1 MLGARYSYESD
12 IMSSFWRKEQDY
24 MLQWNEPQRRG
35 SHPTSPRGAA
45 TLSIAAFAGA
55 RRVAL
60 AARARLAARP
70 PADERTDAAADDAN
84 SRSPGARRRARRRT
98 PPRSRPSSPPSGASR
113 LRPLEPTPDPILGLS
128 SWAEKRE
135 DSRDWRTY
143 GRMPVHPP
151 RAGLGGRAE
160 PDQRV
165 LDEIMRKRCQ
175 IRGRGGPGSR
185 LIDHVES
192 KWTVLYAA

>member
-1 MLGARYSYESD
+1 MTTVA
-12 IMSSFWRKEQDY
+12 
-24 MLQWNEPQRRG
+24 
-35 SHPTSPRGAA
+35 SP
-45 TLSIAAFAGA
+45 
-55 RRVAL
+55 
-60 AARARLAARP
+60 
-70 PADERTDAAADDAN
+70 
-84 SRSPGARRRARRRT
+84 
-98 PPRSRPSSPPSGASR
+98 R

>member
-24 MLQWNEPQRRG
+24 MLQWNEPKLRRLA
-35 SHPTSPRGAA
+35 SNEPDAVRSLSSSRSP
-45 TLSIAAFAGA
+45 
-55 RRVAL
+55 AL
-60 AARARLAARP
+60 AASRSLPALGSLLRP

-84 SRSPGARRRARRRT
+84 SRSPGARRRAPADAAALSPILSTVRT
-98 PPRSRPSSPPSGASR
+98 SR
-113 LRPLEPTPDPILGLS
+113 LRPLDPTPDPILGLS

-151 RAGLGGRAE
+151 RAGLGGYAE